1 MVSQFMDDSVPYKH
15 RIAPHIEDILK
26 EVVDLVAGVAE
37 ELNCIYGIGVRAGAF
52 CVYRYVNRLVGITD
66 DKDIVEALK
75 HDFYIEDKITGLIRA
90 SIGLQNTMQDMILF
104 VEAIKGIIALHQAVK

>member
-1 MVSQFMDDSVPYKH
+1 M
-15 RIAPHIEDILK
+15 
-26 EVVDLVAGVAE
+26 
-37 ELNCIYGIGVRAGAF
+37 
-52 CVYRYVNRLVGITD
+52 YRYVNRLVGITD